1 MLLRNKTD
9 SSSFFAHRLASSN
22 ISLVVYLLCFCSLAY
37 LASMHATVG
46 FNTRISGL
54 AGAVIG
60 AVRAYS
66 KFSSYLLCS
75 DVFKSSTIL

>member
-1 MLLRNKTD
+1 
-9 SSSFFAHRLASSN
+9 
-22 ISLVVYLLCFCSLAY
+22 
-37 LASMHATVG
+37 MHATVG